1 MKRIKREAVTS
12 QSNWHPNFRIAES
25 LPDLKVV
32 RTDFFINAVSLSL
45 AAVALF
51 FLAIREYKNYNLKS
65 EITIWEQKIE
75 SSRVE
80 NLSYLKLNADF
91 KKEMVKF
98 EEVRDFVATDLK
110 VTDFLEALGPTIP
123 EGLDLDSMAFG
134 NERVVIR
141 GTIIGNSETASIALS
156 DYLDVLRE
164 NPGVGPKFSDIS
176 LTSLVRDARSEALSF
191 EIVLTRMSKKGTK
204 S

>member
-1 MKRIKREAVTS
+1 MKRTKKEAVTS

-51 FLAIREYKNYNLKS
+51 VLAIREYKTFNLKS
-65 EITIWEQKIE
+65 EIATWEEKIE
-75 SSRVE
+75 SSRAQ
-80 NLSYLKLNADF
+80 NLSFLKLNADF
-91 KKEMVKF
+91 RNEMVKF

-134 NERVVIR
+134 DERVVIR

-156 DYLDVLRE
+156 DYLDVLRQ
-164 NPGVGPKFSDIS
+164 NPGIGPRFTDIS
-176 LTSLVRDARSEALSF
+176 LTSLVRDARSTALSF
-191 EIVLTRMSKKGTK
+191 EIVLTRPSQKGTK

>member
-1 MKRIKREAVTS
+1 MKRIKKDAVLA
-12 QSNWHPNFRIAES
+12 QSNWHPNFRIADS

-32 RTDFFINAVSLSL
+32 RTDFFINAISLSL

-51 FLAIREYKNYNLKS
+51 FLAIREYKTFNLKS
-65 EITIWEQKIE
+65 EIATWEEKIE
-75 SSRVE
+75 TSRGE
-80 NLSYLKLNADF
+80 NLAYLKLNAEF

-98 EEVRDFVATDLK
+98 EEVRDFVDTDLP
-110 VTDFLEALGPTIP
+110 VTSFLEALGPTIP

-134 NERVVIR
+134 GERVVIR

-164 NPGVGPKFSDIS
+164 NSAIGPHFRDIS

-191 EIVLTRMSKKGTK
+191 EIVLQRKGKKGAA
-204 S
+204 